1 MPVCRLVGA
10 DGGGDARA
18 GPRLPPAVAAAAPA
32 FADLRDAQAFVR
44 DAIAA
49 RVERAARQRVRV
61 EAAGH
66 VGGAAAEAQPA
77 ACQGGRNVAALC
89 QPGLTGIF
97 CRSCIESFEYFV
109 EAERGHAAG
118 CHLR

>member
-49 RVERAARQRVRV
+49 RVERAAAPAAPERVR
-61 EAAGH
+61 
-66 VGGAAAEAQPA
+66 
-77 ACQGGRNVAALC
+77 
-89 QPGLTGIF
+89 
-97 CRSCIESFEYFV
+97 RSSSC
-109 EAERGHAAG
+109 
-118 CHLR
+118 LRLGS